1 MTGIAPKS
9 NLLIYAPVPLH
20 LFEGALYIERQAVN
34 GLHLWAR
41 HFDQV
46 TVMMPVSATA
56 PAAGWVPLIE
66 HQQDLLRVHIEPL
79 PMAYRPD
86 QFLRALPQT
95 LKRIRALISQ
105 ADYLSFAI
113 GGLFGDWGAVSCLA
127 AHQMQRPYAVWTDR
141 VESEVMRQS
150 QERPRDKALDQT
162 TWRSRL
168 RGKLYHRPMAW
179 LEQVVIERAALG
191 LFHGAETFQAYH
203 GMCRNPQLV
212 HDIHIAEED
221 HISDQALADKVADVG
236 GNRPLR
242 LIYTGRAEAMKGPID
257 WTTVLER
264 LNVLG
269 VEFEASWL
277 GAGEALPQM
286 QARIKRAGLSEKVHF
301 AGFVEDHAA
310 VLHALRQADLFL
322 FCHKTPESPRCLIEA
337 LTSGT
342 PILGYE
348 GAFARDLISGQ
359 GGGVLV
365 PRGDTEA
372 LAHEISELN
381 ANRSRL
387 AKTIVKARAD
397 GLPFSDAQVF
407 AHRAGLIARHLPVG
421 PSQQGK
427 RSQPLLRPGWDA
439 ARN

>member
-1 MTGIAPKS
+1 MTRTTTGP

-20 LFEGALYIERQAVN
+20 LFEDTLYIERQAVN

-56 PAAGWVPLIE
+56 PPAGWVPLQN
-66 HQQDLLRVHIEPL
+66 HQHALSRVCIEPL

-86 QFLRALPQT
+86 QFLRALPQV
-95 LKRIRALISQ
+95 LKRIRSLIAQ

-113 GGLFGDWGAVSCLA
+113 GGLFGDWGSLSCLL

-150 QERPRDKALDQT
+150 QERPMDKALDQT

-168 RGKLYHRPMAW
+168 RGRLYHRPMAL
-179 LEQVVIERAALG
+179 LEKAVIQRADLG
-191 LFHGAETFQAYH
+191 LFHGAETFQAFH
-203 GMCRNPQLV
+203 GFCRNPQLV

-221 HISDQALADKVADVG
+221 HISDKALGEKVQDVASQ
-236 GNRPLR
+236 RPLR

-269 VEFEASWL
+269 VDFKATWL

-286 QARIKRAGLSEKVHF
+286 QARIQRAGLADRVEF
-301 AGFVEDHAA
+301 PGFVEDRAA
-310 VLHALRQADLFL
+310 VLQALRQADIFM

-337 LTSGT
+337 LTCGT
-342 PILGYE
+342 PILGYD
-348 GAFARDLISGQ
+348 GAYARDLISAQ
-359 GGGVLV
+359 GGGTLV
-365 PRGDTEA
+365 ARGDTEA
-372 LAHEISELN
+372 LAHRIAELN
-381 ANRSRL
+381 ADRVAL
-387 AKTIVKARAD
+387 AQRITKARAD
-397 GLPFSDAQVF
+397 GRPFSDAQVF
-407 AHRAGLIARHLPVG
+407 AHRAELIKHHLPVG
-421 PSQQGK
+421 PSKPRQTSK
-427 RSQPLLRPGWDA
+427 LVVTRDWDA

>member
-1 MTGIAPKS
+1 MPRIAPQTT
-9 NLLIYAPVPLH
+9 LLIYAPVPLH
-20 LFEGALYIERQAVN
+20 LFEGELYIERQAVN

-46 TVMMPVSATA
+46 TVMMPVSDTS
-56 PAAGWVPLIE
+56 PPAGWVALKE
-66 HQQDLLRVHIEPL
+66 HQQKLLRVAIEPL

-95 LKRIRALISQ
+95 LKHIRALIAA

-168 RGKLYHRPMAW
+168 RGRLYHRPMAW
-179 LEQVVIERAALG
+179 LEKMVIQRAALG
-191 LFHGAETFQAYH
+191 LFHGAETFRAYQ
-203 GMCRNPQLV
+203 GMCQNPQLV

-236 GNRPLR
+236 RKRPLR

-269 VEFEASWL
+269 VDFEATWL
-277 GAGEALPQM
+277 GAGDSLPQM
-286 QARIKRAGLSEKVHF
+286 KARLARAGLADKVRF
-301 AGFVEDHAA
+301 PGFVEDHAM
-310 VLHALRQADLFL
+310 VLQALRRADIFL

-337 LTSGT
+337 LTCGT
-342 PILGYE
+342 PILGYD
-348 GAFARDLISGQ
+348 GAYAQDLISGQ
-359 GGGVLV
+359 GGGSLV

-372 LAHEISELN
+372 LANRIAELD
-381 ANRSRL
+381 ANRNRL
-387 AKTIVKARAD
+387 ARKIVNARSD
-397 GLPFSDAQVF
+397 GMPFSDAQVF
-407 AHRAGLIARHLPVG
+407 AHRAAVIKQHLSVG
-421 PSQQGK
+421 SSHPDRRRSPSM
-427 RSQPLLRPGWDA
+427 RPEWDA